1 MIFNVFYTIMDKKDI
16 GYRLKSFIKAQGLT
30 QSVIAMQMGK
40 TQSEISE
47 MISGR
52 RRFEPLAT
60 YLCDKYGASMD
71 YFIKGEE
78 NKLSDIIA
86 NNNISENGLSH
97 DDKVRLLDKLE
108 ILYERHQVILKTI
121 SDATKESGDILKE
134 IAAINKLLIVGT
146 QI

>member
-1 MIFNVFYTIMDKKDI
+1 MNRKDI
-16 GYRLKSFIKAQGLT
+16 GSRLKSFIKSQGLT
-30 QSVIAMQMGK
+30 QSTLAMQMGK

-71 YFIKGEE
+71 YFITGEE

-86 NNNISENGLSH
+86 NNEEVRNGLSH
-97 DDKVRLLDKLE
+97 DDKVQLLDKLE
-108 ILYERHQVILKTI
+108 SLYERHQAILKTI
-121 SDATKESGDILKE
+121 SDATKESGEVLKE
-134 IAAINKLLIVGT
+134 IATINKLLIVGT

>member
-1 MIFNVFYTIMDKKDI
+1 MNKKDI
-16 GYRLKSFIKAQGLT
+16 GNRLKSFIKVQGLT
-30 QSVIAMQMGK
+30 QSAIAMQMGK

-52 RRFEPLAT
+52 RRFEPLAA

-71 YFIKGEE
+71 YFITGEE

-86 NNNISENGLSH
+86 NNEEIRNGLSY

-108 ILYERHQVILKTI
+108 SLYERHQNILKII
-121 SDATKESGDILKE
+121 SDATKESGEVLKE
-134 IAAINKLLIVGT
+134 IATINKLLIVGT

>member
-1 MIFNVFYTIMDKKDI
+1 
-16 GYRLKSFIKAQGLT
+16 
-30 QSVIAMQMGK
+30 
-40 TQSEISE
+40 
-47 MISGR
+47 
-52 RRFEPLAT
+52 
-60 YLCDKYGASMD
+60 MD

-97 DDKVRLLDKLE
+97 DDKVLLLDKLE

-134 IAAINKLLIVGT
+134 IAAINKLLIVGA

>member
-1 MIFNVFYTIMDKKDI
+1 MNRKDI
-16 GYRLKSFIKAQGLT
+16 GYRLKSFIKSQGLT
-30 QSVIAMQMGK
+30 QSTLAMQMGK

-71 YFIKGEE
+71 YFITGEE

-86 NNNISENGLSH
+86 NNEEVRNGLSH
-97 DDKVRLLDKLE
+97 DDKVQLLGKFK
-108 ILYERHQVILKTI
+108 I
-121 SDATKESGDILKE
+121 
-134 IAAINKLLIVGT
+134 
-146 QI
+146 

>member
-1 MIFNVFYTIMDKKDI
+1 MNRKDI
-16 GYRLKSFIKAQGLT
+16 GYRLKSFIKSQGLT
-30 QSVIAMQMGK
+30 QSTIAMQMGK

-71 YFIKGEE
+71 YFITGEE

-86 NNNISENGLSH
+86 NNEEVRNGLSH
-97 DDKVRLLDKLE
+97 DDKVQLLDKLE
-108 ILYERHQVILKTI
+108 SLYERHQAILKTI
-121 SDATKESGDILKE
+121 SDATKESGEVLKE
-134 IAAINKLLIVGT
+134 IATINKLLIVGT

>member
-1 MIFNVFYTIMDKKDI
+1 
-16 GYRLKSFIKAQGLT
+16 
-30 QSVIAMQMGK
+30 
-40 TQSEISE
+40 
-47 MISGR
+47 
-52 RRFEPLAT
+52 
-60 YLCDKYGASMD
+60 MD

-134 IAAINKLLIVGT
+134 IAAINKLLIVGA